1 MRTRWHRDFG
11 FDVGDSERHRV
22 EVHWGQIWGDA
33 EIRVDGHQALR
44 SWRMFELRRTRRYR
58 IDVGRA
64 EVHSVTVEKER
75 PLALAG
81 FRRQTFRAFVDG
93 VLVGEF

>member
-1 MRTRWHRDFG
+1 MSTRWHRDFG

-44 SWRMFELRRTRRYR
+44 TWRMFELRRTRRYQ

-64 EVHSVTVEKER
+64 EVHSVAVEKNR
-75 PLALAG
+75 PLVLAG
-81 FRRQTFRAFVDG
+81 FRHQTFRAFVDG
-93 VLVGEF
+93 ELVGEF